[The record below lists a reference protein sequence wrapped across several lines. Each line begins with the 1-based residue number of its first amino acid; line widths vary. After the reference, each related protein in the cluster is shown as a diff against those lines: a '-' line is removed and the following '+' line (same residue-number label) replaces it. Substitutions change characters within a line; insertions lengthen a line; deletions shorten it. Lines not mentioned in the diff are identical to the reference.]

1 MRLARTLLTA
11 VTLSAVFV
19 PAIVAQRDFL
29 TSDEVDQVRL
39 TQEPNERLKLYV
51 KFAEDRLNLVEQLL
65 KNNKPGRSLLIHDA
79 LDDYSQIIDAIDTV
93 GDDAI
98 RRKLPIDKGEVD
110 VVKSEKEFLAK
121 LNQVEPASPPDIS
134 RYQFVL
140 QQAIDATGDSLGL
153 SQQNIGQRTS
163 EIVAQDTKEEK
174 QRETMMRPSEVAEKK
189 KAEAAEQEKKKKQ
202 PTLYR
207 PGEKKPDQ

>member
-19 PAIVAQRDFL
+19 PAIIAQRDFL

-121 LNQVEPASPPDIS
+121 LNQVEPANPPDIS

>member
-19 PAIVAQRDFL
+19 PAIIAQRDFL